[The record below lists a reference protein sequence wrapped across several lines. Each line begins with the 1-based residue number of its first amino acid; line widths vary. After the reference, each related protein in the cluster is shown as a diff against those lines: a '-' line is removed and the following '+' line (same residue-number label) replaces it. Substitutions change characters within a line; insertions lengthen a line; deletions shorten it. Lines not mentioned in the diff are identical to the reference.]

1 MNANFFRC
9 FFRTLAALAFAA
21 AFAYCSSPMT
31 RSEMSGGRG
40 APAQVAMADG
50 SVEQDGATGG
60 IAGPAER
67 KLVRTAQTSLVV
79 PEGEI
84 TPGIEKVRA
93 LTLELKGYVFAETKY
108 SITVKVPNTD
118 FDSALGK
125 IETFGEVRERSVNI
139 EDITARYVDVSVR
152 ITNLRK
158 TRERLQELFSRAT
171 KVEDILNI
179 ERELN
184 RVTSELESLEAQ
196 MRTMDNQVAYSTIHV
211 YFIAAEKETRPGPLG
226 WALYGAYRAVRWLFI
241 WD

>member
-1 MNANFFRC
+1 MNTNFFQC
-9 FFRTLAALAFAA
+9 LFRTLAALLLLA
-21 AFAYCSSPMT
+21 AFAFCSSPMT
-31 RSEMSGGRG
+31 RSEMGGGRS
-40 APAQVAMADG
+40 APAQIAMADG
-50 SVEQDGATGG
+50 SVESEAPSGG
-60 IAGPAER
+60 IAGPTER

-79 PEGEI
+79 PEDQV

-108 SITVKVPNTD
+108 SITVKVPNTE
-118 FDSALGK
+118 FDSALSK